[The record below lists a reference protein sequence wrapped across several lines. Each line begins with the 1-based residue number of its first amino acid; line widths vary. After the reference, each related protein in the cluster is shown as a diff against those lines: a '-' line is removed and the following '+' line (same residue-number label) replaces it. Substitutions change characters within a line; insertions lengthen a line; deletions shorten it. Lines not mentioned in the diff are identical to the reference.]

1 MTHCAVRKD
10 YDKHEVDLLR
20 KTVLLGVSGV
30 LETQRKEEHTLCC
43 H

>member
-1 MTHCAVRKD
+1 MTHCAYGRTMTMRLIYLD
-10 YDKHEVDLLR
+10 R

-30 LETQRKEEHTLCC
+30 LETQRKEEHMLCC